1 MEKQIL
7 CIIKEYP
14 KKRIEIKEIVTELK
28 KHGINLFAT
37 PELSKDFTNSIRNF
51 VAKGILIPLK
61 NAKPLLDY
69 EGIPR
74 KYEINSNSFED
85 QRNTLPSSELVTY
98 HHKLDMSYYAKHPAE
113 YYENKKLIRR
123 IDNLLRQSNCKTLTA
138 NERSYLIFD
147 DEKALTLPE
156 EATIDGQAILR
167 KLGGLKLADLKAKKT
182 FEPFFYYQIETFNSI
197 GTNTQRVV
205 LIVENKDTFWTL
217 MDAIRS
223 KRLSNVHLLI
233 YGEGKA
239 IIKKFEFIQY
249 LKGRHSDHYYYFGD
263 IDQEGIFIYNK
274 LRETFLEYDIAPAV
288 SFYDHMLKVTGFE
301 GSRSLKNAGNI
312 RESPLSPFIDFFST
326 ESATLIK
333 KIIQHRRCLPQEVVN
348 NNDIEE
354 WGKIELR

>member
-7 CIIKEYP
+7 CIIKDYP

-28 KHGINLFAT
+28 KQGINFLITHEFR
-37 PELSKDFTNSIRNF
+37 KDFIDSINNF
-51 VAKGILIPLK
+51 IAKGILVPLK
-61 NAKPLLDY
+61 NAEPLFDY
-69 EGIPR
+69 EGIPH
-74 KYEINSNSFED
+74 KYDINYNCFED
-85 QRNTLPSSELVTY
+85 QRNTLPSSELITY
-98 HHKLDMSYYAKHPAE
+98 HHKLDMSYYAKNPTK
-113 YYENKKLIRR
+113 YYENKKFISR

-167 KLGGLKLADLKAKKT
+167 NLGGLKLADLKAKKT
-182 FEPFFYYQIETFNSI
+182 FEPFFYYQIETFNSM
-197 GTNTQRVV
+197 NTQRVV

-217 MDAIRS
+217 MDAIMS
-223 KRLSNVHLLI
+223 KHLSNIHLLI

-274 LRETFLEYDIAPAV
+274 LRETFSEYDIAPAV
-288 SFYDHMLKVTGFE
+288 PFYDHILKVTGFG
-301 GSRSLKNAGNI
+301 GSRSLKNASNI
-312 RESPLSPFIDFFST
+312 RESSLSPFIDYFST
-326 ESATLIK
+326 ESAGLIE
-333 KIIQHRRCLPQEVVN
+333 KIIQHKRCLPQEVVN
-348 NNDIEE
+348 NNDIDE
-354 WGKIELR
+354 WGNIELR